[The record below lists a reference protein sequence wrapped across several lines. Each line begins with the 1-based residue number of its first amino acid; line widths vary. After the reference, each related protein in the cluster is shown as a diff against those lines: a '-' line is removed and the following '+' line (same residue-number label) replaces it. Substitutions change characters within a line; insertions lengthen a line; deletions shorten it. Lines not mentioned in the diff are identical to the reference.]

1 MVAAPSMPKRRAPS
15 FFASLGRCAMA
26 SLMSPRKLKN
36 SIVVIIMNKISG
48 FIRAFALLFLKWTK
62 ISRLRRG
69 GNMNADCDCFKL
81 ERGTV
86 EGSKGAGAPRPRQ
99 IMFSELRRKNLYF
112 VHHFNKPCPIR
123 WYAKLS
129 TKGVLACRGDYWRTT
144 LLSVHTTSNKAWH
157 QSANRTQCS

>member
-1 MVAAPSMPKRRAPS
+1 
-15 FFASLGRCAMA
+15 
-26 SLMSPRKLKN
+26 
-36 SIVVIIMNKISG
+36 
-48 FIRAFALLFLKWTK
+48 
-62 ISRLRRG
+62 
-69 GNMNADCDCFKL
+69 MNADCDCFKL